1 MPPRALERG
10 SVLFWEGF
18 VVPLVAVPAAGTTTE
33 RLSVRTLPSLMLILV
48 LRDWMAVPDP
58 VFAPV
63 RAVTEESLEPRSKP
77 ARLVL
82 SMRTGP
88 LMMGDAVEPVMLRL
102 VVRVPPW
109 RREPDGRWTPT
120 EGRNASSSS
129 IDVAWVV
136 TWRLMAVVGP
146 LVW

>member
-1 MPPRALERG
+1 M
-10 SVLFWEGF
+10 
-18 VVPLVAVPAAGTTTE
+18 VPAPVADPMEGTTTE
-33 RLSVRTLPSLMLILV
+33 TLSVRTFPPLMATFAV
-48 LRDWMAVPDP
+48 SDWMGVPDP
-58 VFAPV
+58 DLIPAIELSGPSF
-63 RAVTEESLEPRSKP
+63 EPRSNP

-88 LMMGDAVEPVMLRL
+88 LMMGAAGEPVTLRS

-129 IDVAWVV
+129 IDAALLL
-136 TWRLMAVVGP
+136 TL
-146 LVW
+146 